1 MNESREDTSL
11 DASRSSQTPQDALRS
26 SQTPHTPHMPP
37 DDARLVSGI
46 RQQLDQSCKALDG
59 HTLSRLNRIRHTALE
74 RKQARKS
81 RTLLLPF
88 GWFVTACV
96 LVLSVSLF
104 RPGAVPEIDVPA
116 GASALEDI
124 EILTA
129 TESLDF
135 YEDYEF
141 YQWLAENDSA
151 V

>member
-11 DASRSSQTPQDALRS
+11 DAPRSSQTPLDASRSSQTPHVPPEDA
-26 SQTPHTPHMPP
+26 Q
-37 DDARLVSGI
+37 LVAGI
-46 RQQLDQSCKALDG
+46 RQRLDQSCNALDG
-59 HTLSRLNRIRHTALE
+59 HTLSRLNRIRHAALE

-88 GWFVTACV
+88 GGFVTACV
-96 LVLSVSLF
+96 LVLSVTLF
-104 RPGAVPEIDVPA
+104 RPGAVPEIDAPA
-116 GASALEDI
+116 GASALEDL

-129 TESLDF
+129 TEGLDF

-141 YQWLAENDSA
+141 YQWLAENDSS